1 MSPTQ
6 TASRT
11 EVAPRLHALASER
24 LPFAPALAIRAFL
37 LERERGNVLI
47 YSSRGL
53 ADEADEL
60 ERRGGASRR
69 YLNHWHEAMF
79 ASELPGTPLFVHEH
93 DRPRVAEDVDVRGAF
108 SRRHMLDDDL
118 EVIPTPGHTEGA
130 TAYLWDS
137 GSERILFTG
146 DTVYLREGEWV
157 AAVLASSDRDAYLR
171 SLELIRGLEFDLL
184 APWAGTAGEPPVSV
198 TDGADAR
205 RRLDAIIERVRSG
218 SDH

>member
-6 TASRT
+6 TLSST
-11 EVAPRLHALASER
+11 EVAPRLHALAPER
-24 LPFAPALAIRAFL
+24 LPFAPSLEIRSFL
-37 LERERGNVLI
+37 LQRARGNVLI

-53 ADEADEL
+53 AEGADEL
-60 ERRGGASRR
+60 ERLGGVSRR

-79 ASELPGTPLFVHEH
+79 ASELAGAPLFVHER
-93 DRPRVAEDVDVRGAF
+93 DRPRVAEDLRVRGTF
-108 SRRHMLDDDL
+108 SRRHTLDDDL

-137 GSERILFTG
+137 GTERILFTG
-146 DTVYLREGEWV
+146 DTVYLREGEWA

-184 APWAGTAGEPPVSV
+184 APWAGTAGGPLAVP
-198 TDGADAR
+198 TDSGDAR
-205 RRLDAIIERVRSG
+205 RRLDAIIERLRGG